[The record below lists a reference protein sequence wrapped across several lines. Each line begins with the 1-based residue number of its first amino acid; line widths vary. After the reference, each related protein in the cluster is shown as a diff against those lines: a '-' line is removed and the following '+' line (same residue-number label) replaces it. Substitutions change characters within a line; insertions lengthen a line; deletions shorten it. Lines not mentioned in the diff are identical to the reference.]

1 MQMTAFCFLT
11 FYNWIIDVIVMLNI
25 PANHM
30 HKVIFRSE
38 IEHLRHSNLFKQ
50 FNHTRS
56 LTREKKGLNLKKN
69 EKKIDKFFL

>member
-1 MQMTAFCFLT
+1 
-11 FYNWIIDVIVMLNI
+11 MLNI